1 MDPSLS
7 SRLQSLRPMPALKLL
22 EIAAPFLLIASRN
35 LDGAAR
41 VQTIHYIMEN
51 WYVNQTK
58 TAGDNLTEYPD
69 FNYPDACFNCGT
81 IFDIG
86 PSNLRS
92 HCRCCKAKGSYLLRF
107 ITGLI
112 HQSYGIHPV
121 QIEAAFAIALY
132 NMRHNRHGN

>member
-1 MDPSLS
+1 MDPLLS

-35 LDGAAR
+35 LSSSER
-41 VQTIHYIMEN
+41 VQVIHYIMEN
-51 WYVNQTK
+51 WYEKQAKV
-58 TAGDNLTEYPD
+58 GTEILACYPD

-92 HCRCCKAKGSYLLRF
+92 HCRCCKTKGSYMLRF